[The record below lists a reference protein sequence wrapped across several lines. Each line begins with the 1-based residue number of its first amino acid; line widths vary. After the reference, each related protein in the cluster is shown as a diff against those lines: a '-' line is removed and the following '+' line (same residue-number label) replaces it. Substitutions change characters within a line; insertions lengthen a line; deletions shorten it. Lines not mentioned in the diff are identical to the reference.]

1 MQHSQAGLWLIASD
15 AQIPHHSPEALEV
28 FFAAVKAL
36 KPVGVVLAGD
46 WIDGRTISSHVK
58 NPNDTRTLQDEIDI
72 ATQHMARL
80 ASVPTRVWLGSNHC
94 GARLARYLA
103 TKAPE
108 LACLPGLTIPKLL
121 GLDNAGWLFKPYG
134 EPFELGDALCLHGHK
149 VSQQNGQSA
158 LKYIQQYHRSIIH
171 SHVHRAASVFLRTH
185 GGQLQGVELGAMCRL
200 DPEYIVGLANW
211 INAFAVAII
220 EPSGHTVTQICPI
233 LDGNHSYVG
242 WERISR

>member
-158 LKYIQQYHRSIIH
+158 LKHIQQYTVASSIAM
-171 SHVHRAASVFLRTH
+171 STEPLASSSARMAGSCKAWNSGPCAASILSISWASPT
-185 GGQLQGVELGAMCRL
+185 
-200 DPEYIVGLANW
+200 GLMLLPW
-211 INAFAVAII
+211 
-220 EPSGHTVTQICPI
+220 PS
-233 LDGNHSYVG
+233 
-242 WERISR
+242 